1 VAEFRHWPKAGLDA
15 LRLSANRRENR
26 HPGPP
31 GVLQEIVPRFQKQF
45 RCRYPSL
52 DRPKCRFSNPPKSVL
67 TRSDPALQLVSI
79 FDPSRKADFAFPV
92 RYQTRQAAGR
102 LAVEV
107 PPEVARALIFDL
119 GRGPRESGRQG
130 LAVLSPRILAR
141 ENRIPPSRRRESL
154 RSLVRRWQVGYHP
167 KSLQAPL
174 RAYVAIHAGVVSSKH
189 GWNSDTVSS
198 TSRPQGIK
206 WTTTCLEAMI
216 LSVYVR

>member
-1 VAEFRHWPKAGLDA
+1 MP
-15 LRLSANRRENR
+15 LS
-26 HPGPP
+26 
-31 GVLQEIVPRFQKQF
+31 F
-45 RCRYPSL
+45 
-52 DRPKCRFSNPPKSVL
+52 
-67 TRSDPALQLVSI
+67 
-79 FDPSRKADFAFPV
+79 
-92 RYQTRQAAGR
+92 TRQAQ
-102 LAVEV
+102 VPFFE
-107 PPEVARALIFDL
+107 PPEICTNAV
-119 GRGPRESGRQG
+119 GPRVAIGFNFRSIPQSRFRFSRSVPDAAGCRTPRRRSPTGGRPPSDLRSRSRPQEESGRQG
-130 LAVLSPRILAR
+130 LAVLSPPPRILAR